1 MDLVSKYKVTK
12 CPRFCLWFRCFSM
25 ALCNH
30 IIVSAAWLYLTVSLV
45 RDLVVVCVFRHWQQ
59 QSRRSSELD
68 EGQEARLWRFW
79 TSVYMSRPRYRQR
92 PGCQGSVGT
101 LST

>member
-1 MDLVSKYKVTK
+1 
-12 CPRFCLWFRCFSM
+12 M

-101 LST
+101 LSTWSHFQGSHPSVVL